1 MRNWPQIPR
10 VPLPRDLV
18 LTETEDGAGREGA
31 LAGLRKYHSLV
42 GIQAVQSKREQRLV
56 ERGEIC
62 ASLWGSDERPALL
75 PAAGGATED
84 AGRPE
89 MKTLREKL

>member
-18 LTETEDGAGREGA
+18 LTETEDGTGREGA
-31 LAGLRKYHSLV
+31 VAGLRKYHSLV

-56 ERGEIC
+56 ERGRF
-62 ASLWGSDERPALL
+62 APHYGALMKGQL
-75 PAAGGATED
+75 SSRQLEGPLRTLED
-84 AGRPE
+84 QR
-89 MKTLREKL
+89 